1 MTEPLIIAG
10 YASLFGL
17 PDLAGDVV
25 ERGAFQ
31 TSLRR
36 LPAASIR
43 MLYQHDPDR
52 PIGRWIEA
60 FEDQAGLWMKGLV
73 EPNHPET
80 QKIAALI
87 QAGLADGLSIGFRT
101 LEATPRPAGGRIL
114 KTIDLREVSIVT
126 FPMLPRARFR
136 VRGPTQSVRPSAP
149 ADLARQVQPPAAP
162 AA

>member
-60 FEDQAGLWMKGLV
+60 FEDQAGLWMRGLV

-80 QKIAALI
+80 QKIGALI

-101 LEATPRPAGGRIL
+101 LEATPRPSGGRIL

-136 VRGPTQSVRPSAP
+136 VRGPTPSVRPSAP

>member
-52 PIGRWIEA
+52 PIGRWTEA
-60 FEDQAGLWMKGLV
+60 FEDQAGLWMRGV
-73 EPNHPET
+73 IEPNHPDT

-101 LEATPRPAGGRIL
+101 LEAEPRPSGGRIL

-136 VRGPTQSVRPSAP
+136 VRSPTPSTRPVVP
-149 ADLARQVQPPAAP
+149 ADLTRRVQPPAAS

>member
-1 MTEPLIIAG
+1 MEPLIISG

-25 ERGAFQ
+25 ERGAFE

-36 LPAASIR
+36 LPAAAIR

-52 PIGRWIEA
+52 PIGRWVEA
-60 FEDQAGLWMKGLV
+60 VEDQAGLWMRGVV
-73 EPNHPET
+73 EPNHPDT

-101 LEATPRPAGGRIL
+101 LEATPRPSGGRLL

-126 FPMLPRARFR
+126 FPMLPRARLR
-136 VRGPTQSVRPSAP
+136 VRGSSPSTRPSVP
-149 ADLARQVQPPAAP
+149 ADLTRRVQNPAAP